1 MSTTAIPLSSVK
13 HQLHPE
19 RFDAS
24 RVRHLPRQGADL
36 LMDRLSGGWC
46 MVAAQDRDLLPLL
59 ERPQAEITH
68 RSFAPR
74 LAQLHSVLKTQ
85 YIGYPKPKVS
95 HDNLNTVI
103 LKLTNACNLACT
115 YCYDHEHIEDATVLP
130 LAHIETTLSQ
140 ALDLVDSRLWVI
152 LHGGE
157 PTLLWPTIEKIV
169 HIGKQL
175 AAQRGKTIDFTGQT
189 NLTRG
194 TQRMVDFSSEH
205 GIDWGV
211 SLDGAAAINDKF
223 RIRHDGKGSFDAFEK
238 ALAQFPAFVQTCGVM
253 TTVTSA
259 NANKLYDTAKYFQ
272 ALGMPSWDWSLFQPI
287 GRARHAVGLEPQA
300 DAILHSW
307 RAIFQAVEHGD
318 FDGFPVK
325 PVTKYLDNFLHGSGA
340 NMCMRDECGAA
351 RDLLSISASG
361 TIEACDCIDPMG
373 TLSGLGHIAQ
383 HSLSQ
388 ARSSSTAQTIRSR
401 NMAEHS
407 LCNTCIWYGVCGGTC
422 LAHAQAVDDVWDVGC
437 AVAQQA
443 FGLISDSLSRSERLL
458 QYKNSLL

>member
-1 MSTTAIPLSSVK
+1 MYTTAIPLSSVK
-13 HQLHPE
+13 HQLYPE
-19 RFDAS
+19 RFDSS
-24 RVRHLPRQGADL
+24 RVRHLPRKGADL
-36 LMDRLSGGWC
+36 LMDRLSGGWF
-46 MVAAQDRDLLPLL
+46 MLAPQDRDLLPLL
-59 ERPQAEITH
+59 ERPQAEIAHPSFEQRLTQL
-68 RSFAPR
+68 RSA
-74 LAQLHSVLKTQ
+74 LKEQ

-115 YCYDHEHIEDATVLP
+115 YCYDHEHMEDATVLP
-130 LAHIETTLSQ
+130 MAHIETTLSQ
-140 ALDLVDSRLWVI
+140 ALDLVDSKLWII

-169 HIGKQL
+169 HTGKKL
-175 AAQRGKTIDFTGQT
+175 AAERNKIIEFTGQT
-189 NLTRG
+189 NLTRV
-194 TQRMVDFSSEH
+194 TQRMVDFSTEH

-223 RIRHDGKGSFDAFEK
+223 RIRHNGKGSFDAFEQ
-238 ALAQFPAFVQTCGVM
+238 ALAQFPEFVKRCGVM

-259 NANKLYDTAKYFQ
+259 NANKLYDTAKYFH

-287 GRARHAVGLEPQA
+287 GRARHAEGLAPK
-300 DAILHSW
+300 DDVILHSW
-307 RAIFQAVEHGD
+307 RAIFQAVERGD
-318 FDGFPVK
+318 YDGFPVK

-361 TIEACDCIDPMG
+361 TIEACDCIDPLG
-373 TLSGLGHIAQ
+373 ALSGLGHIAHQ
-383 HSLSQ
+383 SLSD
-388 ARSSSTAQTIRSR
+388 ARNSDIAKTIRSR
-401 NMAEHS
+401 NMSEHS
-407 LCNTCIWYGVCGGTC
+407 LCSNCIWYGVCGGTC

-443 FGLISDSLSRSERLL
+443 FGLISDSLSHSDRLL
-458 QYKNSLL
+458 TYKNSLR